1 MKETGNFFADM
12 FFNNKGRR
20 IHKWHHYFEIYE
32 RHFSRYR
39 DKDVTFL
46 EIGIYH
52 GGSLQFWKSYF
63 GKGSKIY
70 AIDINPECKKFE
82 DDNVKVFIGSQE
94 DREFLRSVKAAIP
107 KLDILLDDGGHTMR
121 QQIVSF
127 EELYSQVKDDG
138 IYACE
143 DTQTSYW
150 RKYGGG
156 HKRSGTFIEYAKN
169 FVDQLHALYPIA
181 RSITPGEVA
190 RTTNS
195 VHFYPGIVLL
205 EKRKM
210 EVPVDSMTGEPTIK
224 DVIEPKRNLW
234 KRLMGQP

>member
-1 MKETGNFFADM
+1 MSENSNFFEEY
-12 FFNNKGRR
+12 FFKNKGNL

-32 RHFSRYR
+32 RHFSKYR
-39 DKDVTFL
+39 GKDITFL

-52 GGSLQFWKSYF
+52 GGSLQFWTNYF

-82 DDNVKVFIGSQE
+82 NDQVKVFIGSQE
-94 DREFLRSVKAAIP
+94 DPAFLASVKAQVP
-107 KLDILLDDGGHTMR
+107 QLDILLDDGGHTMR

-127 EELYSQVKDDG
+127 EELYSHVKPDG

-143 DTQTSYW
+143 DTHTSYW

-156 HKRSGTFIEYAKN
+156 YKRRGTFMEYSKS
-169 FVDQLHALYPIA
+169 FIDYLHALYPTSRNVPKNDFA
-181 RSITPGEVA
+181 RSA
-190 RTTNS
+190 HS
-195 VHFYPGIVLL
+195 VHYYPGIVII
-205 EKRKM
+205 EKRPMK
-210 EVPVDSMTGEPTIK
+210 EPVDSQVGTPSIVEP
-224 DVIEPKRNLW
+224 VFPKRNLW